1 VSNESD
7 MQLEKKWYYEQAA
20 KRCVTALLR
29 NNINAYYVSARD
41 EARLRCFELIPE
53 GATVGVGD
61 SVTLYQIG
69 IIKQLTNNSKY
80 RVFNPLLRNEK
91 GELVYGAGEV
101 QEMMRK
107 ALLADVFLM
116 GTNAITLD
124 GKLVNTDAYGNR
136 VGGLVFGPGK
146 VIVVA
151 GANKIVKN
159 VDEGLRRIKDIA
171 APMNVKRHVLK
182 HGLPERPCSQTGT
195 CVDCRH
201 PQRVCCFTV
210 IVEYQ
215 RKPLEGSQP
224 RINVILVGEELGI

>member
-1 VSNESD
+1 VSNECD
-7 MQLEKKWYYEQAA
+7 MQPEKKWYYEQAS

-29 NNINAYYVSARD
+29 NNISACYVPTRD
-41 EARLRCFELIPE
+41 EARLKCLELLPK
-53 GATVGVGD
+53 GATIGIGD
-61 SVTLYQIG
+61 SVTLYQTG
-69 IIKQLTNNSKY
+69 IIEELTNNSNY
-80 RVFNPLLRNEK
+80 RVYNPLLRNEK
-91 GELVYGAGEV
+91 GEFVCGVGEV
-101 QEMMRK
+101 QTLMKK

-136 VGGLVFGPGK
+136 VGGLVFGPEE

-159 VDEGLRRIKDIA
+159 VDEGLRRIKEIA

-182 HGLPERPCSQTGT
+182 HGLPERPCSRTGT
-195 CVDCRH
+195 CVDCHH
-201 PQRVCCFTV
+201 PQRICCVTV

-224 RINVILVGEELGI
+224 RLNVILVGEELGI